1 MFSFSKKQQVF
12 SFGDVFFGGQPGRYP
27 TVCFG
32 GVFFRGKPDTD
43 AAKLDVFSMYELSE
57 KLGVPAVLD
66 VFIRKSE
73 YIDPVLDFV
82 EQHIPDE
89 KPFSVDITDASVKL
103 EVLKGLDS
111 RGLLGRTIFN
121 SLHVGVSEKE
131 EAALKDHTPGM
142 CLIVAFNPRDN
153 SPDGR
158 FEVLSTGA
166 GLARDGLLSIASEV
180 GFEKVLVDTAAL
192 SPGNCSGAA
201 LASLVVVKEEFGLPA
216 GCAIHN
222 VVEKSLWLDE
232 FSDVRGVVD
241 AASNSGVSLFGGDF
255 CLFGSAASARSVL
268 PVVAWQD
275 MLVSE
280 YVEQYFG
287 IKPESCHPR
296 RVLSSG

>member
-32 GVFFRGKPDTD
+32 GVFFRGKPDPV
-43 AAKLDVFSMYELSE
+43 AAKSDIVSMYELSE
-57 KLGVPAVLD
+57 KLGVPAVVD

-73 YIDPVLDFV
+73 YIGPVLDFV
-82 EQHIPDE
+82 EQHLPKD

-103 EVLKGLDS
+103 EVLKDLDS
-111 RGLLGRTIFN
+111 RGLLSRTIFN

-131 EAALKDHTPGM
+131 ESVLKDHTPGM
-142 CLIVAFNPRDN
+142 CLLVAFNPRDN

-180 GFEKVLVDTAAL
+180 GFEKVLIDTAAL

-287 IKPESCHPR
+287 IEPASCHPR
-296 RVLSSG
+296 KVLSSG